1 MRSAQRMCCGWA
13 TPHCWHVQVVA
24 SAASDSASR
33 MAIFATINSV
43 SAIVI
48 AGLQLFATGFL
59 LTRLKLPTALA
70 ASAIFAAGLMAVI
83 AIHPSPVV
91 VGGGEVIRKVG
102 RSDSLLLLVSHVSGM
117 ELSHITEAH
126 GLRMPYE
133 AELSQDQT
141 MPAFCP
147 CCTPCSCVCRS

>member
-1 MRSAQRMCCGWA
+1 MRSAPRMCYGWA

-24 SAASDSASR
+24 SAASDAASR

-70 ASAIFAAGLMAVI
+70 ASAVFAAGLMSVI
-83 AIHPSPVV
+83 AVHPSPVV
-91 VGGGEVIRKVG
+91 VGGGEVIRKVCT
-102 RSDSLLLLVSHVSGM
+102 REPLQLLVFTWREHSCLMTSERRMTCGCHV
-117 ELSHITEAH
+117 HQK
-126 GLRMPYE
+126 GLKAAYLMPLLHVHYL
-133 AELSQDQT
+133 A
-141 MPAFCP
+141 
-147 CCTPCSCVCRS
+147 CR